1 MRIAPDVYDLG
12 ASIVFLARRRGKM
25 DRDQWVK
32 MSFSASFSRAI
43 ASLVKRGELQVLSL
57 VPIVNSDWHR
67 GKQHPRIR
75 DLADGKFLDAGDR
88 RIRFVKRHRRRVLG
102 CGGASRLRTPDARP
116 LARRSDE
123 SRRGVSVG
131 GEIRLGDRFD

>member
-1 MRIAPDVYDLG
+1 
-12 ASIVFLARRRGKM
+12 M

-102 CGGASRLRTPDARP
+102 CGGAPVSEPPTRVRWPGAVMNPGAGSRL
-116 LARRSDE
+116 
-123 SRRGVSVG
+123 GV
-131 GEIRLGDRFD
+131 RFDWATASTR